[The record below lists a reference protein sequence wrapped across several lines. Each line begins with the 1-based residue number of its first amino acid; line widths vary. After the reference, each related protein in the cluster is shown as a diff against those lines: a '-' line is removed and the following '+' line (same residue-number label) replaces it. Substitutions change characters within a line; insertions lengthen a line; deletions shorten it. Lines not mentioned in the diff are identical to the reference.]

1 MKRDNSNLGRRMQ
14 PIAWV
19 YADRFNW
26 SEFAQEVALKVALPV
41 RSSRGLSV
49 FTDIGRWSHTWPQ
62 MPRSFPRGLHCRAE
76 GLCWNASWNQYEP
89 IDIVCQ
95 AAAGKIGAAIRGS
108 STRWQ
113 AEWILFADAC
123 GKFFGWMFWKW
134 TKTTVP
140 THRIFFFLLVK
151 TPILIYT
158 LFSQR
163 WEFHFLSQDEAMFF
177 CFVLGLSAN
186 LSSVFTP
193 KTMQK
198 SIQCFRFFFS
208 GVCVCVHISARF
220 FCAVSTWFLDCSQRH
235 RWDLP
240 YFYVFLQRLIRFAL
254 ERNNWTRHH
263 ALQGWIGINP
273 NPLWLA
279 ERATTVERPE
289 QVIDPSQTHKCGAVN
304 SPAKTITMWH
314 HMVIRGFHSR
324 F

>member
-123 GKFFGWMFWKW
+123 GKFFWLNVLEMNKNYC
-134 TKTTVP
+134 
-140 THRIFFFLLVK
+140 THRIFFLLVK

-163 WEFHFLSQDEAMFF
+163 WEVHFLSQDEAMFF
-177 CFVLGLSAN
+177 CFVFGPVCEPFQRFHPQNDAKVN
-186 LSSVFTP
+186 SVFP
-193 KTMQK
+193 LLFLR
-198 SIQCFRFFFS
+198 CVC
-208 GVCVCVHISARF
+208 VCVCVHISARF
-220 FCAVSTWFLDCSQRH
+220 FL
-235 RWDLP
+235 
-240 YFYVFLQRLIRFAL
+240 
-254 ERNNWTRHH
+254 
-263 ALQGWIGINP
+263 
-273 NPLWLA
+273 
-279 ERATTVERPE
+279 
-289 QVIDPSQTHKCGAVN
+289 
-304 SPAKTITMWH
+304 
-314 HMVIRGFHSR
+314 
-324 F
+324 